1 MEIAGSGPKRSHMLP
16 RKSALHPTSQ
26 EILMTK
32 TVNLLSQETGFAQL
46 RDSIL
51 LSCINKD
58 YQNAVAQL
66 IELKK
71 FSNQVN
77 KDDPEFNEYKCRI
90 LETELD
96 IAEISN
102 QPFSGMLLILK
113 EITTSKYFSNS
124 RREEILIRGFDR
136 LLEKL
141 DNQQK

>member
-1 MEIAGSGPKRSHMLP
+1 
-16 RKSALHPTSQ
+16 
-26 EILMTK
+26 MTK